1 MEKMMKIGGMMCGH
15 CSARVKKALEAVEGV
30 QEAEVSHEN
39 GSAVVK
45 CNDSV
50 TDSPKNRAL
59 WNKELNELR
68 KQRELR
74 AQGLDESLNRRM
86 EEREAAKEVTM
97 ETAYR
102 ERTSY
107 KELLAEETASI
118 QNARKERVAEK
129 KLEKTKESQK
139 AAKVDLHLS
148 GKSL

>member
-1 MEKMMKIGGMMCGH
+1 M
-15 CSARVKKALEAVEGV
+15 AYF
-30 QEAEVSHEN
+30 
-39 GSAVVK
+39 
-45 CNDSV
+45 
-50 TDSPKNRAL
+50 DSPKNRAL